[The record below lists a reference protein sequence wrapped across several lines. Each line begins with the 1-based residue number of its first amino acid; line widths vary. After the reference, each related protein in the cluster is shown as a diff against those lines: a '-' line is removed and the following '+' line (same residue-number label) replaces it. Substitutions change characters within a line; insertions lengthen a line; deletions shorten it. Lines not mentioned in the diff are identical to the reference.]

1 MNRLILISVFL
12 MTQLLSTICT
22 SQNLNLGNFKYT
34 YLGIEQGASNNFIT
48 DIYQDQK
55 GFIWVGTYDGLN
67 RYDGYDFI
75 TYRNQ
80 PHDSTSLSNNRVVTI
95 YNSNN
100 EIWVGTKMGVSVYD
114 YNTSKFSVRYSVNLI
129 SNKKEKIDCPIN
141 KINGLGNYIYL
152 ATAGKGL
159 LYKKDKDVNL
169 NKIPLKYKGKLLWD
183 YYAQDIAFDNRK
195 RMWVFVQGVGICL
208 YDVKSKW
215 LKPVFT
221 EILSGNCMV
230 IDRDNSIWVGLDN
243 GLLKYN
249 ISKRNYFLF
258 SNEEIR
264 FVIKDIIYLPKDNK
278 IWLGTDGNGLWEY
291 NIIANK
297 FKKINVN
304 EGDKLDSNNSI
315 YALFNDNANRKWVGT
330 LRGGISVLS
339 TKKLQFNTISKI
351 NNFNNSL
358 VSNYILSFY
367 EINKEKIWIGTD
379 GYGISLWDR
388 TTNAFKNYKHEPLKA
403 SSLSNNFV
411 TSIEATKKGYW
422 FATYGGGINLFDAKS
437 NTFKKY
443 RLYNKKLN
451 SYQDN
456 VWRLYKD
463 SKGVLWVATPSGE
476 GGLYKYDSIND
487 KFDFIDIGISGII
500 SLLSDHNGNMW
511 IGTYSDLVRLD
522 FKTNSHKIFKIGVPI
537 RDIVEESNGNIL
549 FGTEGDGLLRL
560 NIHTNNIHYFTEVD
574 GLPNNSVLKIVKDNH
589 SQYWLSTYNGLSKFN
604 PLKNTF
610 KNYFKGDGLQ
620 SNQFNYNA
628 GLKLSTGEILMG
640 GINGFSIINPKYKSM
655 IYDFPK
661 LLLTDIKVNN
671 KSITNEG
678 KTVFG
683 VNEIELPFDNSMLSI
698 IFSALEYDRPDKIE
712 YAYFLE
718 GWDKD
723 WHYVGNR
730 REAYYSKLYDGEYT
744 LKIKST
750 NADGIW
756 NKKIT
761 TLSIVILPPWYRSI
775 FAYFIYLTAFSM
787 GLYGIFYYYRK
798 QERLKFKIL
807 FAEKMAK
814 KEREHSEKKFN
825 FFASISHE
833 FRSPLTMIINPLKD
847 IFYSKNDQI
856 NLAAIEVAYRNSQR
870 LLSLVD
876 QFLLFRKAGD
886 DDETFPL
893 KISKLEVVALFKEV
907 FTCFVYQ
914 ASSNGIQ
921 FDFECNEKEIFIYA
935 DQQKLEMTFFNLISN
950 AIKFT
955 NKVGGK
961 VKVKIVSKSNE
972 VYISVSD
979 NGIGVADYE
988 KEKIFDLFFQ
998 SSGNIVSKKKGFG
1011 IGLYLVKQFVK
1022 QHHGKVLCVNN
1033 KSGGATFKFALLK
1046 GREHFGN
1053 GIISDADVE
1062 NEIEFNEFLNAN
1074 ESNDSFIVEELEEE
1088 SFEGLSDNVVYENK
1102 MIFIVDDNIE
1112 VRKYLKQILSDQ
1124 YHIFEAKSVEE
1135 AQKLLKLYTPDLIIT
1150 DVVMDGASGVDFCV
1164 SIKESDELKHIPVIL
1179 LTASTSETIK
1189 LKGAESGA
1197 DDYIIKPFDKDYL
1210 LARVKGL
1217 LNHQKVLQDYL
1228 LNVVTKQ
1235 PINQKL
1241 SDEDRILLDNFIE
1254 IIDNNIDNSD
1264 FSTKTLA
1271 LEMRMSTSLM
1281 YKKIKKITGQPA
1293 GEFIRHLKLRRV
1305 AKLLITTDIRIGEAA
1320 ELAGFK
1326 DMKFFRKQFKLK
1338 YNINPSE
1345 FKQKYKK
1352 SMLDKK
1358 FMINEK

>member
-1 MNRLILISVFL
+1 MNRLILIGVYIL
-12 MTQLLSTICT
+12 TQLLSTICS
-22 SQNLNLGNFKYT
+22 SQNINFENFKYT
-34 YLGIEQGASNNFIT
+34 YLGIEQGVSNNFIT
-48 DIYQDQK
+48 DIYQDQR

-80 PHDSTSLSNNRVVTI
+80 PRDSTSLSNNRVVSI
-95 YNSNN
+95 YSNKN
-100 EIWVGTKMGVSVYD
+100 EIWVGTKKGVSVYD
-114 YNTSKFSVRYSVNLI
+114 YTTAKFSNRYSI
-129 SNKKEKIDCPIN
+129 SPISIKKEKIDCPIN
-141 KINGLGNYIYL
+141 KINGLGNYIYI

-159 LYKKDKDVNL
+159 LYKKDNGVDL
-169 NKIPLKYKGKLLWD
+169 SKIPLEYKGKLLWD
-183 YYAQDIAFDNRK
+183 YHAQDITFDNRK
-195 RMWVFVQGVGICL
+195 RMWVFVQGVGIAL
-208 YDVKSKW
+208 YDAKTKK

-221 EILSGNCMV
+221 DILSGNCMV
-230 IDRDNSIWVGLDN
+230 FDKDNTIWVGLDN

-249 ISKRNYFLF
+249 VSKGSYFLY
-258 SNEEIR
+258 SNDEIK
-264 FVIKDIIYLPKDNK
+264 FTIKDIIYLPKDNK
-278 IWLGTDGNGLWEY
+278 IWAATDGNGLWEY
-291 NIIANK
+291 SINSNK
-297 FKKINVN
+297 FKKININ
-304 EGDKLDSNNSI
+304 EGDKLDSNNSV
-315 YALFNDNANRKWVGT
+315 YALFNDSADRKWVGT
-330 LRGGISVLS
+330 LRGGISILS
-339 TKKLQFNTISKI
+339 TKKLQFKTISKF

-367 EINKEKIWIGTD
+367 EINKDKIWIGTD
-379 GYGISLWDR
+379 GYGISLWNR
-388 TTNAFKNYKHEPLKA
+388 ANNTFTNYKHESLKP

-411 TSIEATKKGYW
+411 TSIESTKKGYW
-422 FATYGGGINLFDAKS
+422 FATYGGGINLFDEKS

-443 RLYNKKLN
+443 RLYNKKYN
-451 SYQDN
+451 YYQDD

-463 SKGVLWVATPSGE
+463 SKGELWAATPSGE
-476 GGLYKYDSIND
+476 GGLYKYDSTTD
-487 KFDFIDIGISGII
+487 TFDFRDIGISGII
-500 SLLSDHNGNMW
+500 SLFRDNRGNMW
-511 IGTYSDLVRLD
+511 IGNYSDLVRLD
-522 FKTNSHKIFKIGVPI
+522 FKNNKHKVFKIGVPV
-537 RDIVEESNGNIL
+537 RDIVEASNGDIL
-549 FGTEGDGLLRL
+549 FGTEGEGLLRL
-560 NIHTNNIHYFTEVD
+560 DVHTNVIHYFTQTD

-589 SQYWLSTYNGLSKFN
+589 GEYWLSTYNGLSKFN
-604 PLKNTF
+604 AEKNTF

-640 GINGFSIINPKYKSM
+640 GINGFSIINTESKSQA
-655 IYDFPK
+655 YEFPK
-661 LLLTDIKVNN
+661 LIVTDIKINN
-671 KSITNEG
+671 KSITNDG

-683 VNEIELPFDNSMLSI
+683 INSLKLPYDSSMLSI
-698 IFSALEYDRPDKIE
+698 NFSGLEYDRPDKIE

-723 WHYVGNR
+723 WHYVGSR
-730 REAYYSKLYDGEYT
+730 REAYYSKLYEGEYT
-744 LKIKST
+744 LRIKST
-750 NADGIW
+750 NADGVW

-775 FAYFIYLTAFSM
+775 FAYFLYLIVFST
-787 GLYGIFYYYRK
+787 GVYGVFYYYIK

-807 FAEKMAK
+807 LAEKMAK
-814 KEREHSEKKFN
+814 REKENSEKKFN

-876 QFLLFRKAGD
+876 QFLLFRKAGNE
-886 DDETFPL
+886 DETFPL

-914 ASSNGIQ
+914 ANSNGIQ
-921 FDFECNEKEIFIYA
+921 FDFECKEKELYIYA
-935 DQQKLEMTFFNLISN
+935 DQQKLEMTLFNLISN

-955 NKVGGK
+955 NKEGGK

-972 VYISVSD
+972 VNISVSD
-979 NGIGVADYE
+979 NGVGIADYE
-988 KEKIFDLFFQ
+988 KEKIFDLFYQ
-998 SSGNIVSKKKGFG
+998 SSVNRVSKKKGFG
-1011 IGLYLVKQFVK
+1011 IGLYLVKQFIK
-1022 QHHGKVLCVNN
+1022 QHHGEVFCVDN
-1033 KSGGATFKFALLK
+1033 KFGGTTFKFKLLK
-1046 GREHFGN
+1046 GKEHFEN
-1053 GIISDADVE
+1053 GIISNSEDEEKVE
-1062 NEIEFNEFLNAN
+1062 FKEFINAN
-1074 ESNDSFIVEELEEE
+1074 ELINDSFKGEE
-1088 SFEGLSDNVVYENK
+1088 SFEDLTSEVVYENK
-1102 MIFIVDDNIE
+1102 MIFIVDDNLQI
-1112 VRKYLKQILSDQ
+1112 RKYLKEILSDQ
-1124 YHIFEAKSVEE
+1124 YHVFEAKSTEE

-1150 DVVMDGASGVDFCV
+1150 DVIMDGASGVEFCM
-1164 SIKESDELKHIPVIL
+1164 SIKASNELKHIPVIL
-1179 LTASTSETIK
+1179 LTASTSEIIK

-1197 DDYIIKPFDKDYL
+1197 DDYITKPFDKDYL

-1217 LNHQKVLQDYL
+1217 LNHQQVLQDYL

-1235 PINQKL
+1235 PLNQKL
-1241 SDEDRILLDNFIE
+1241 SDEDRMLLDNFIE
-1254 IIDNNIDNSD
+1254 IIDNNIDNND

-1305 AKLLITTDIRIGEAA
+1305 AKLLITTDIRVGEAA

-1326 DMKFFRKQFKLK
+1326 DMKFFRKQFKMK

-1358 FMINEK
+1358 

>member
-1 MNRLILISVFL
+1 MNRLILIGVVL
-12 MTQLLSTICT
+12 LTQLLSTICS
-22 SQNLNLGNFKYT
+22 SQNLNLENFKYT
-34 YLGIEQGASNNFIT
+34 YLGIEQGVSNNFIT

-80 PHDSTSLSNNRVVTI
+80 PHDTTSLSNNRVVSI
-95 YNSNN
+95 YSNKN
-100 EIWVGTKMGVSVYD
+100 EIWVGTKKGVSVYD
-114 YNTSKFSVRYSVNLI
+114 YTTAQFSARYSIGSI
-129 SNKKEKIDCPIN
+129 SAKKEKIDCPIN
-141 KINGLGNYIYL
+141 KINGMGNYIYL

-159 LYKKDKDVNL
+159 LYKKDNAIDL
-169 NKIPLKYKGKLLWD
+169 NKIPLKVKGKLLWD
-183 YYAQDIAFDNRK
+183 FYAQDIAFDSRK
-195 RMWVFVQGVGICL
+195 RMWVFVQGVGIAL
-208 YDVKSKW
+208 YDTKSNE

-230 IDRDNSIWVGLDN
+230 FDKDNTIWVGLDN

-249 ISKRNYFLF
+249 ISKGNYFLY
-258 SNEEIR
+258 SNDEIK
-264 FVIKDIIYLPKDNK
+264 FTIKDIIYLPKDNK
-278 IWLGTDGNGLWEY
+278 IWAATDGNGLWDY
-291 NIIANK
+291 SIDGNT
-297 FKKINVN
+297 FKKININ
-304 EGDKLDSNNSI
+304 EGDRLDSNNSI
-315 YALFNDNANRKWVGT
+315 HALFNDSADRKWIGT
-330 LRGGISVLS
+330 LRGGISILS
-339 TKKLQFNTISKI
+339 TKKLQFNTISKTK
-351 NNFNNSL
+351 NFNSTL

-367 EINKEKIWIGTD
+367 EINKDKIWIGTD
-379 GYGISLWDR
+379 GFGISLWNR
-388 TTNAFKNYKHEPLKA
+388 ANNTFTNYKHDSQRL

-411 TSIEATKKGYW
+411 TSIESTKKGYW
-422 FATYGGGINLFDAKS
+422 FATYGGGINLFDENS

-443 RLYNKKLN
+443 RLYNKKFN
-451 SYQDN
+451 YYQDN
-456 VWRLYKD
+456 VWELYKD
-463 SKGVLWVATPSGE
+463 SKGELWVATPSGE
-476 GGLYKYDSIND
+476 GGLYKYNSVTDT
-487 KFDFIDIGISGII
+487 FDFIDTGISGII
-500 SLLSDHNGNMW
+500 SLLRDSNGNMW
-511 IGTYSDLVRLD
+511 VGTYGDLVRLD
-522 FKTNSHKIFKIGVPI
+522 FKNNTHKIFTIGVPV
-537 RDIVEESNGNIL
+537 RDIVEESNGTIL
-549 FGTEGDGLLRL
+549 IGTEGEGLMRL
-560 NIHTNNIHYFTEVD
+560 NVHTNNIQHFTQAD
-574 GLPNNSVLKIVKDNH
+574 GLPNNSVLKIVKDIH
-589 SQYWLSTYNGLSKFN
+589 GKYWLSTYNGLSKFN
-604 PLKNTF
+604 AANNTF
-610 KNYFKGDGLQ
+610 KNYYKGDGLQ

-628 GLKLSTGEILMG
+628 GLKLSTGEIVMG
-640 GINGFSIINPKYKSM
+640 GINGFSIINTESKSQA
-655 IYDFPK
+655 YEFPK
-661 LLLTDIKVNN
+661 LIITDIKVNN

-678 KTVFG
+678 KTIFG
-683 VNEIELPFDNSMLSI
+683 SNSIKLPYDGTLLSI
-698 IFSALEYDRPDKIE
+698 NFSGLEYDRPDKIA
-712 YAYFLE
+712 YAYFLD

-723 WHYVGNR
+723 WHYVENR
-730 REAYYSKLYDGEYT
+730 REAYYSKLSEGEYT

-750 NADGIW
+750 NADGVW
-756 NKKIT
+756 NKQIT

-775 FAYFIYLTAFSM
+775 FAYFVYFIAFSF
-787 GLYGIFYYYRK
+787 GLYGIFYYNIK
-798 QERLKFKIL
+798 QERLKFKIRL
-807 FAEKMAK
+807 SERIAKEEK
-814 KEREHSEKKFN
+814 ENSEKKFN

-856 NLAAIEVAYRNSQR
+856 NPAAIEVAYRNSQR

-914 ASSNGIQ
+914 ANSNGIQ
-921 FDFECNEKEIFIYA
+921 FDFDCKEDELFIYA
-935 DQQKLEMTFFNLISN
+935 DQQKLEMTLFNLISN

-955 NKVGGK
+955 NKEGGK

-998 SSGNIVSKKKGFG
+998 SSVNSVSKKKGFG
-1011 IGLYLVKQFVK
+1011 IGLYLVKQFIK
-1022 QHHGKVLCVNN
+1022 QHHGDVFCTVN
-1033 KSGGATFKFALLK
+1033 KFGGATFKIKLLK
-1046 GREHFGN
+1046 GREHFKN
-1053 GIISDADVE
+1053 VIISDTDTE
-1062 NEIEFNEFLNAN
+1062 DKIEFKEFINTNETIDNFK
-1074 ESNDSFIVEELEEE
+1074 EEE
-1088 SFEGLSDNVVYENK
+1088 SFEGLSADVVYENK
-1102 MIFIVDDNIE
+1102 MIFIVDDNFE

-1124 YHIFEAKSVEE
+1124 YHIFEAKSVEG

-1150 DVVMDGASGVDFCV
+1150 DVVMDGASGVEFCI

-1179 LTASTSETIK
+1179 LTASTSEIIK

-1197 DDYIIKPFDKDYL
+1197 DDYITKPFDKDYL

-1217 LNHQKVLQDYL
+1217 LSHQQVLQDYL

-1235 PINQKL
+1235 PLNQKL

-1254 IIDNNIDNSD
+1254 IIDNNIDNND

-1358 FMINEK
+1358 FMINER